1 MTTLDLG
8 VLPSTWEFYRWM
20 SRGIDER
27 DPFALSL
34 GREFLWDAA
43 RHAPEFQ
50 NLLRRVRLS

>member
-1 MTTLDLG
+1 MN
-8 VLPSTWEFYRWM
+8 
-20 SRGIDER
+20 RGIDER